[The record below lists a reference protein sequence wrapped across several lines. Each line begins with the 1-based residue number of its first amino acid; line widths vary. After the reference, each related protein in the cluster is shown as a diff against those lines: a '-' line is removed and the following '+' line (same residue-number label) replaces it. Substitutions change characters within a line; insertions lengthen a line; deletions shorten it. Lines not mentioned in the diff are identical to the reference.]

1 MKDRN
6 QERLERTIRKQEDVI
21 FEQSAGILRARERQR
36 KALEHLEK
44 IFEPR
49 NAGAVAANKAEAD
62 KRAAQVRALKAEG
75 KSIAQ
80 TAQLTGLSTRTVSR
94 LRKKA

>member
-49 NAGAVAANKAEAD
+49 NAICEAGL
-62 KRAAQVRALKAEG
+62 RA
-75 KSIAQ
+75 
-80 TAQLTGLSTRTVSR
+80 
-94 LRKKA
+94 